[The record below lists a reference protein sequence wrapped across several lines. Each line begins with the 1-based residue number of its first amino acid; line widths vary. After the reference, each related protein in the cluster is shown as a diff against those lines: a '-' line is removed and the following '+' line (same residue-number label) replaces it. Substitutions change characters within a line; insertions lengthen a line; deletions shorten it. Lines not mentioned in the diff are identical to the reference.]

1 MSSNEVSSEPKAKVS
16 KEATN
21 VPKAK
26 VSKIVEKPQ
35 TVVYCGPSIKGIANQ
50 YAIFSNGLP
59 GAVNE
64 LSESL
69 KPVRRMIVP
78 IAQLAYTRNAIMQP
92 GTVENSSYNE
102 ILNYIKGGK

>member
-16 KEATN
+16 KESLN

-26 VSKIVEKPQ
+26 VSKIVENPQ
-35 TVVYCGPSIKGIANQ
+35 TVVYCGPSIKGVANQ

-59 GAVNE
+59 GAVKE

-69 KPVRRMIVP
+69 KPVRRLIVP
-78 IAQLAYTRNAIMQP
+78 IDQLSATRVTIMQP

-102 ILNYIKGGK
+102 ILNYIKGGR